1 MKAKSYIYVLI
12 LTFLLGAC
20 VSPPDN
26 FPTVPEI
33 SFADI
38 SYVELDNSID
48 SLLVSVKFRDAE
60 GDLGL
65 DARDINPPFHPL
77 EYQRDGQG
85 NLITYANRPSEAP
98 SYNPIDWVIDPI
110 VDNVEVMDTIWVKQ
124 NPNFSNIFIQFFIK
138 RNGTFTEFKWSDPPY
153 YTTFNGRFP
162 VILEG
167 DNQRAIE
174 GTIKYSM
181 RSSGWRSIFRNDTVR
196 LDIQIQDRALN
207 KSNTVSTPEFTLDQI
222 SK

>member
-33 SFADI
+33 SFADV

-110 VDNVEVMDTIWVKQ
+110 VDNVEVMDTIWVEQ

-207 KSNTVSTPEFTLDQI
+207 KSNTVSTPEFTLNQI

>member
-1 MKAKSYIYVLI
+1 MKAKGYIYVLV

-33 SFADI
+33 NFSDI
-38 SYVELDNSID
+38 SYIETDGGAD
-48 SLLVSVKFRDAE
+48 SLIIALKFKDAE

-77 EYQRDGQG
+77 EFLRDNQG
-85 NLITYANRPSEAP
+85 NLITYSNRPSSAP
-98 SYNPIDWVIDPI
+98 DYNPIDWAVDPV
-110 VDNVEVMDTIWVKQ
+110 VDNVEIKDTVWVEQ
-124 NPNFSNIFIQFFIK
+124 NPNFNNIFVQFFIK
-138 RNGTFTEFKWSDPPY
+138 RNDEYQEFKWSDPPY

-162 VILEG
+162 LILSS
-167 DNQRAIE
+167 DNPRAIE

-181 RSSGWRSIFRNDTVR
+181 QSLGWRSIFRNDTIR

-207 KSNTVSTPEFTLDQI
+207 KSNMISTPDFTLNQI
-222 SK
+222 MK